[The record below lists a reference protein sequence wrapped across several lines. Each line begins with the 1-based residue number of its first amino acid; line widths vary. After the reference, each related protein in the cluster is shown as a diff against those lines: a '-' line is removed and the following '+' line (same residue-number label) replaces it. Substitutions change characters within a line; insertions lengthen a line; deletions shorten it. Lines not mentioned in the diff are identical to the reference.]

1 MPKIIYF
8 IILFSIILKFT
19 INKQLDEYDFGC
31 IKLFVNPNSATLE
44 EKMTLASNNQTKL
57 RRIMVIR
64 KNGYG
69 FISSTG
75 YPKDGYERVK
85 CAVNLEAQ
93 EGSGLVINIKF
104 LDLDLEP
111 RYSRSDQCLRDYFI
125 LTFIDREGLEHTSER
140 ICGNKKPKSIQ
151 SMQAK
156 LRVLFIATSPPLQHY
171 LPNTNTSK
179 RWKGFKLRFDFVKE
193 EKISVI
199 NSQYEEPNKRY
210 RSDCGGANL
219 PNSLSGIIQ
228 SPGFPSTYPQN
239 VNCFWLIRVDPNKRI
254 YIRIM
259 DLELSPTLD
268 YERAFLSIID
278 GYSFGISSEEIN
290 QKINEDYQRSSNNIL
305 NFGSPRRDTTSIS
318 FYGNK
323 SYYTEEGSLSYLS
336 ESNRVIIQFMTTDGP
351 TQIQLAEY
359 KKNYSPIG
367 FRLLWTEVHSLI
379 ATSSDFPLTTDIENS
394 VSQDAEENFDVIT
407 SDLCPGFVCLGGYF
421 CLDSQNSVCV
431 ERNRLCINETLRCDG
446 ISNCAEND
454 DSDEEYCYSK
464 NPFSMSALAFLIII
478 LIVLLL
484 LISTCCIIKSF
495 GNSKNERKI
504 IKKLGNKE
512 NKEFPSTEVFNKEEN
527 GEMITE
533 RFKDNTKIQR
543 NTEAI
548 PSVSSIVNIQTNII
562 PATPP
567 IIQEWNQQ
575 NNTWHNTK
583 TTKNGIINNKQNLI
597 NENEQEILRLQPCL
611 CPKPLEIIC
620 KQLNQNDF
628 KSQKIKNK
636 SEDNYAEEEGN
647 KWVNESTSIW
657 EQRKSFVAE
666 MAEVNEDI

>member
-1 MPKIIYF
+1 
-8 IILFSIILKFT
+8 
-19 INKQLDEYDFGC
+19 
-31 IKLFVNPNSATLE
+31 
-44 EKMTLASNNQTKL
+44 MTLSSNNQTKL

-64 KNGYG
+64 KNGFG

-151 SMQAK
+151 SMQSK

-179 RWKGFKLRFDFVKE
+179 RWKGFKLRFDF
-193 EKISVI
+193 
-199 NSQYEEPNKRY
+199 
-210 RSDCGGANL
+210 

-290 QKINEDYQRSSNNIL
+290 QKINEDYQRFSNNIL

-454 DSDEEYCYSK
+454 DSDEEYC
-464 NPFSMSALAFLIII
+464 LI
-478 LIVLLL
+478 
-484 LISTCCIIKSF
+484 
-495 GNSKNERKI
+495 
-504 IKKLGNKE
+504 
-512 NKEFPSTEVFNKEEN
+512 
-527 GEMITE
+527 
-533 RFKDNTKIQR
+533 
-543 NTEAI
+543 
-548 PSVSSIVNIQTNII
+548 
-562 PATPP
+562 
-567 IIQEWNQQ
+567 
-575 NNTWHNTK
+575 
-583 TTKNGIINNKQNLI
+583 
-597 NENEQEILRLQPCL
+597 
-611 CPKPLEIIC
+611 
-620 KQLNQNDF
+620 
-628 KSQKIKNK
+628 
-636 SEDNYAEEEGN
+636 
-647 KWVNESTSIW
+647 
-657 EQRKSFVAE
+657 
-666 MAEVNEDI
+666 